1 MSLATPA
8 PPPSGS
14 LRPRQWGDNARSTM
28 QLAGGFFVCLNFEQK
43 SKATKERA
51 RKAQCFASYQG
62 WPESYNCIT
71 KGGLVQNGLFH
82 QKDVFKTKMKE
93 QMLA

>member
-1 MSLATPA
+1 MSWATP
-8 PPPSGS
+8 PPPAPGS
-14 LRPRQWGDNARSTM
+14 LSPGQWGDNARRTM

-51 RKAQCFASYQG
+51 RKAQCLASYQG
-62 WPESYNCIT
+62 WPESCNCIT

-82 QKDVFKTKMKE
+82 QKDVFKTKMKG